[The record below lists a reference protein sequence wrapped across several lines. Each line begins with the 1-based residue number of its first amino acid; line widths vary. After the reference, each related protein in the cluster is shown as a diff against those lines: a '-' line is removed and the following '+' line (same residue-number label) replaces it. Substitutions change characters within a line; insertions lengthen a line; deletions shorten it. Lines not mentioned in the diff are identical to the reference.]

1 VSLILYHSPFSTC
14 SQKVRLALAEK
25 GLDYD
30 SRIIELS
37 RQEHLE
43 DWYLA
48 INPNGVVPSLVHNG
62 RPVVDSSVICEYLD
76 DVFPEPALG
85 PRDPLGRA
93 AMRTWMRYFEEVPTT
108 AIRVPSF
115 NKLFA
120 AEIAGMDAAKF
131 DAMTSK
137 MPLRKQFYRQMFS
150 EGCPEQQYRDSL
162 EKLRQCL
169 VRVERQL
176 ADGRAYLLGGD
187 FSIADIALVPSA
199 IRMLD
204 LELHELWCDLPRF
217 RAWLDTVQARPSFA
231 VAYSPGS
238 RVRPQPR

>member
-1 VSLILYHSPFSTC
+1 MSLILYHSPISTC

-37 RQEHLE
+37 RQEHLQ

-48 INPNGVVPSLVHNG
+48 INPNGVVPALVHNG
-62 RPVVDSSVICEYLD
+62 SAVIDSSVICEYLD
-76 DVFPEPALG
+76 EVFPKPALG

-93 AMRTWMRYFEEVPTT
+93 AMRAWMRYFEEVPTA

-120 AEIAGMDAAKF
+120 AEIAGMAAARF
-131 DAMTSK
+131 DEMTNK
-137 MPLRKQFYRQMFS
+137 MPLRRQFYRQMGR
-150 EGCPEQQYRDSL
+150 EGFPQQQYQDSID
-162 EKLRQCL
+162 KLRQCL

-176 ADGRAYLLGGD
+176 SDGRPYLLGDD
-187 FSIADIALVPSA
+187 FSIADIVLVPSA
-199 IRMLD
+199 IRMSDLD
-204 LELHELWCDLPRF
+204 LDDLWRDLPRF
-217 RAWLDTVQARPSFA
+217 GAWLDLVQARPSFA
-231 VAYSPGS
+231 TAYFPGS
-238 RVRPQPR
+238 RVRPRH

>member
-1 VSLILYHSPFSTC
+1 
-14 SQKVRLALAEK
+14 
-25 GLDYD
+25 
-30 SRIIELS
+30 
-37 RQEHLE
+37 
-43 DWYLA
+43 
-48 INPNGVVPSLVHNG
+48 
-62 RPVVDSSVICEYLD
+62 
-76 DVFPEPALG
+76 
-85 PRDPLGRA
+85 
-93 AMRTWMRYFEEVPTT
+93 
-108 AIRVPSF
+108 
-115 NKLFA
+115 
-120 AEIAGMDAAKF
+120 
-131 DAMTSK
+131 
-137 MPLRKQFYRQMFS
+137 MFS

-231 VAYSPGS
+231 VAYFPGS